1 VNGDTAHLADEEED
15 VTMNTFVTAV
25 LRRVATAF

>member
-1 VNGDTAHLADEEED
+1 VTDETSQVSDEKED
-15 VTMNTFVTAV
+15 VSMNTFVTAV